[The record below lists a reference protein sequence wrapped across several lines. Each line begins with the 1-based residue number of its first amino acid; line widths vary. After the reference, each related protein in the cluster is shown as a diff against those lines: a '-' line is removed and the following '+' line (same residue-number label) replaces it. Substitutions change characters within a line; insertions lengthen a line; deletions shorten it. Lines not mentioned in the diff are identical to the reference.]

1 MQMTRPPCPE
11 TSSTCFELKEIIMNT
26 KQLIAAAAIAL
37 VGSTTVFAQSADE
50 LQRFGSDQ
58 TSTLTRA
65 EVRTELLRARAAG
78 EAPVVSDLIWA
89 SSPVAASTRVT
100 DPTRAQVRA
109 EVVKGLADG
118 SLAQPT
124 DVTAGATAS
133 SVRSREEVRAEA
145 RASIRSAQAAPVQ
158 AGH

>member
-1 MQMTRPPCPE
+1 
-11 TSSTCFELKEIIMNT
+11 MNT

-37 VGSTTVFAQSADE
+37 VGSTTAFAQSEIE
-50 LQRFGSDQ
+50 LQHFGADQ

-65 EVRTELLRARAAG
+65 EVRAELLRARAAG
-78 EAPVVSDLIWA
+78 EVPVVSDLMGA
-89 SSPVAASTRVT
+89 LSPVAATTRVT

-124 DVTAGATAS
+124 EVSMSATAAG

-145 RASIRSAQAAPVQ
+145 RASTRSAQAARVQ

>member
-1 MQMTRPPCPE
+1 
-11 TSSTCFELKEIIMNT
+11 MNT

-37 VGSTTVFAQSADE
+37 VGSTTAFAQSEIE
-50 LQRFGSDQ
+50 LQHFGADQ

-65 EVRTELLRARAAG
+65 EVRAELLRARAAG
-78 EAPVVSDLIWA
+78 EVPVVSDLMGA
-89 SSPVAASTRVT
+89 LSPVVATARAT
-100 DPTRAQVRA
+100 DATHAQLRA

-118 SLAQPT
+118 SLGQPT
-124 DVTAGATAS
+124 DVAVTATNAAG

-145 RASIRSAQAAPVQ
+145 RAYTRDSHAARVQ

>member
-1 MQMTRPPCPE
+1 
-11 TSSTCFELKEIIMNT
+11 MNT

-37 VGSTTVFAQSADE
+37 VGSTTAFAQSESE
-50 LQRFGSDQ
+50 LQNFGASQ

-65 EVRTELLRARAAG
+65 EVRAELLRARATG
-78 EAPVVSDLIWA
+78 EAPVVSDLIWF
-89 SSPVAASTRVT
+89 SSPVVATARVT
-100 DPTRAQVRA
+100 DPTRAQLRA

-124 DVTAGATAS
+124 EVAMTATAAGS
-133 SVRSREEVRAEA
+133 ARSREEVRAEA
-145 RASIRSAQAAPVQ
+145 RASTRSARAARVQ